1 MYGRRL
7 LGLWMN
13 RLNGGAPMTTMIKPA
28 ERSVRAECSA
38 EEWALRVDLA
48 ACYRVFDYLGW
59 TEMIFNH
66 ITMRVPGPE
75 HHFLINPFGLHY
87 SEVTASN
94 LVKIDLDGKIVG
106 HSDYPVNPAGFV
118 IHSAIHAAVPDARCI
133 MHTHTTAGMAVA
145 SSKRGLVPTN
155 FFSAA
160 IIDNVAYHDF
170 EGPSVHD
177 DEKPRLVASLG
188 NKRALILRNHGLLVH
203 GPTIPEAFR
212 YHYQLQRACEVQLA
226 TSAIDDGIEIS
237 RAVIDGFRSTREN
250 EKSGLT
256 MQSELVP
263 AAQRVRML
271 FDAMVRL
278 VDKKDTSYR
287 N

>member
-1 MYGRRL
+1 
-7 LGLWMN
+7 
-13 RLNGGAPMTTMIKPA
+13 MTTIATPERRPA
-28 ERSVRAECSA
+28 AA
-38 EEWALRVDLA
+38 AAFDPEEWKLRVDLA
-48 ACYRVFDYLGW
+48 ATYRIFDYRGW

-66 ITMRVPGPE
+66 ITVRLPGPD

-133 MHTHTTAGMAVA
+133 IHTHTTAGLAVA
-145 SSKRGLVPTN
+145 SSKRGLVANN
-155 FFSAA
+155 FYGAQV
-160 IIDNVAYHDF
+160 IDDVAYHDF

-188 NKRALILRNHGLLVH
+188 DKRALILRNHGLLVT
-203 GPTIPEAFR
+203 GKTIPDAVCLYRNLE
-212 YHYQLQRACEVQLA
+212 RACDVQMRSA
-226 TSAIDDGIEIS
+226 AIDAGIELPRS
-237 RAVIDGFRSTREN
+237 VVDAFHAAEQKTTTALENAVLPSTR
-250 EKSGLT
+250 
-256 MQSELVP
+256 
-263 AAQRVRML
+263 RI

-278 VDKKDTSYR
+278 VDRKDASYKC
-287 N
+287 